1 MSNQKLHITSEHIF
15 SKVFNSVNTNSDMH
29 LDNINGLAF
38 MHRSTHLTVD
48 DTFTGLSCFIPS
60 YMINLIKDQDTKKYI
75 EGQVQSIKLPIIEDV
90 YNNYE
95 DFIFMPY
102 ISDSQHISR
111 LVYMAAVQA
120 IYKQL
125 PLIIPSKFNVQSL
138 LTPSKSINDFIIYFP
153 SALPF
158 FLNQPASAVG
168 PIQSK
173 SELLHTI
180 YIDRELEMKQAA
192 ILTADTFSID
202 PMYCVFQNNA
212 QKRQQMN
219 ADQAY
224 HIVKTTFDRGTNFLF
239 APFNPKCVS
248 IQQAHTF
255 IFATPPGCTDRFVG
269 EDEGFE
275 KIFIEHL
282 GDSEDGYLQAE
293 KFEEMHQQCCGLFEN
308 HSYISFI
315 ATTKQNQ
322 GLGGAA
328 MLLMEDLADQV
339 EAHMYIECSNADNV
353 LFYEKHG
360 FKTKGIFHLII
371 NDRMTKIFG
380 MNRKGKSQ
388 IGEQYTEIKQWTTA
402 E

>member
-15 SKVFNSVNTNSDMH
+15 QKVFNSVNKNSDMH
-29 LDNINGLAF
+29 LDNIKGLAF
-38 MHRSTHLTVD
+38 MHRSTHLTD
-48 DTFTGLSCFIPS
+48 DNTFTGFSSFIPS

-75 EGQVQSIKLPIIEDV
+75 ESQVQNIKLPIIEDV

-120 IYKQL
+120 VYKQL

-138 LTPSKSINDFIIYFP
+138 LTPNKSLSDFIIYFP

-212 QKRQQMN
+212 QKRSIMN

-248 IQQAHTF
+248 IQQAHTL

-269 EDEGFE
+269 EDEGIAKILTEHIGENGDLLLE
-275 KIFIEHL
+275 KL
-282 GDSEDGYLQAE
+282 ED
-293 KFEEMHQQCCGLFEN
+293 MHHECCGLYEN

-322 GLGGAA
+322 GLGGAT

-339 EAHMYIECSNADNV
+339 EAQMYIECSNADNV

-360 FKTKGIFHLII
+360 FKTRGILDLIN
-371 NDRMTKIFG
+371 NDRMTKIYG
-380 MNRKGKSQ
+380 MNRRGKSS
-388 IGEQYTEIKQWTTA
+388 IGEQKTEIKLWTTA
-402 E
+402 K